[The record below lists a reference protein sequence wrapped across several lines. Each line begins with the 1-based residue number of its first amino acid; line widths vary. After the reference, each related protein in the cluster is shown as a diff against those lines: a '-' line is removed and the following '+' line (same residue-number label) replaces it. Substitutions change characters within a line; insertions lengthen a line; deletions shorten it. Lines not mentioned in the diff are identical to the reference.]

1 MKSAATAAATTAQA
15 LRDWLIEGPAQLN
28 SGPEAGAVAGT
39 IESSGAVHYV
49 YGEIT
54 GYYLHWLASGV
65 IEVGDATR
73 KANSALAWI
82 ARRYG
87 GSSLPPTRIHLNDV
101 IDDWRNHVQF
111 CFDLA
116 MLVGGLARAE
126 ARRLIDVPDALWFRL
141 GAALSQFADG
151 TRITALPLGA
161 DQTRLPQR
169 WSTSNGPFLAKA
181 ASRILL
187 APARA
192 MLPAQVLQSAKGTLD
207 SAGVSAT
214 EARVEMLHP
223 ALYAIEGMICSKT
236 TSAEVA
242 AGCLARVLAFDPG
255 DGQLPE
261 ARDSAVPR
269 SDVIAQAL
277 RLAVWLRAHRIDGAP
292 SDPVIDSLANALMAR
307 VRSDGSIAF
316 RPDSEEP
323 QINSWCAMFAQQA
336 LDWLSRWRAT
346 GELAGISAS
355 DLV

>member
-1 MKSAATAAATTAQA
+1 MKQCVHRCCATAQA
-15 LRDWLIEGPAQLN
+15 LRDWLIEGPAQLE

-39 IESSGAVHYV
+39 IEPSGAVQYV

-65 IEVGDATR
+65 VEVDDATR

-161 DQTRLPQR
+161 DQTLCHSAGRPPTDRFLPKPQ
-169 WSTSNGPFLAKA
+169 A
-181 ASRILL
+181 ASCLPPHARCCRRRCCNPQKGHST
-187 APARA
+187 AP
-192 MLPAQVLQSAKGTLD
+192 VFLQPKR
-207 SAGVSAT
+207 VSKCCT
-214 EARVEMLHP
+214 
-223 ALYAIEGMICSKT
+223 
-236 TSAEVA
+236 
-242 AGCLARVLAFDPG
+242 
-255 DGQLPE
+255 
-261 ARDSAVPR
+261 PR
-269 SDVIAQAL
+269 CTQ
-277 RLAVWLRAHRIDGAP
+277 
-292 SDPVIDSLANALMAR
+292 
-307 VRSDGSIAF
+307 
-316 RPDSEEP
+316 
-323 QINSWCAMFAQQA
+323 
-336 LDWLSRWRAT
+336 SR
-346 GELAGISAS
+346 E
-355 DLV
+355 